1 MLYGYG
7 GFNNALTPTYT
18 PSMLAWVEAG
28 GVWAVANLRGGSE
41 DGEEWHR
48 AGMRERKQNVFDDFT
63 AAAELA
69 GRDRLDHAGQ
79 LGIYGGSNGGLL
91 VGAALTQRPDL
102 YAAVVCSAPLLD
114 MVRYELFGLGRTWN
128 DEYGTADDP
137 EELGWLLSYS
147 PYHRVVD
154 GVDYPA
160 VLFTTFDSDTRV
172 DPLHARKIVRGAAAR
187 HCRDAAGAAA
197 PGAGRRSWRALG
209 QPDRATGG
217 GPACL
222 PRRPPGAVA
231 VIENLLSEVA
241 SESRTFRDFLEEHR
255 EVLLVKPLRIL
266 IIILLA
272 LVTRWLVHRAI
283 TRAVRST
290 TDSDVPVV
298 LKPLKE
304 RLSPGV
310 LETTGLVSERRRQ
323 RAETVGSLL
332 RSVASLVIGVLASML
347 VLGEIGFQLG
357 PFIAGAG
364 IVGIAL
370 GFGAQNLVKDF
381 LSGIFMILEDQYGVG
396 DVVDLGEVTGTV
408 EAIGL
413 RVSRLRGRQWN
424 RLVRP
429 QRRGAPR
436 RQPQP
441 GFRPGHR
448 RPAGPVRRGP
458 LRGRRD
464 DEGRGRRAGGRAGL
478 GGGRARGAAAAR
490 RGAHR
495 REGGAA
501 GDREGPPGRPVAAG
515 PRAPAP
521 DRRAA

>member
-1 MLYGYG
+1 M
-7 GFNNALTPTYT
+7 
-18 PSMLAWVEAG
+18 
-28 GVWAVANLRGGSE
+28 
-41 DGEEWHR
+41 
-48 AGMRERKQNVFDDFT
+48 
-63 AAAELA
+63 
-69 GRDRLDHAGQ
+69 
-79 LGIYGGSNGGLL
+79 
-91 VGAALTQRPDL
+91 
-102 YAAVVCSAPLLD
+102 
-114 MVRYELFGLGRTWN
+114 
-128 DEYGTADDP
+128 
-137 EELGWLLSYS
+137 
-147 PYHRVVD
+147 
-154 GVDYPA
+154 
-160 VLFTTFDSDTRV
+160 
-172 DPLHARKIVRGAAAR
+172 
-187 HCRDAAGAAA
+187 
-197 PGAGRRSWRALG
+197 
-209 QPDRATGG
+209 
-217 GPACL
+217 
-222 PRRPPGAVA
+222 
-231 VIENLLSEVA
+231 IENLLSEVA

-304 RLSPGV
+304 RLGPGV

-413 RVSRLRGRQWN
+413 RVSRLRDVNGTVWYVRNGEVLRVGN
-424 RLVRP
+424 RSQGFAQVIVDLPVPYGADLSAVGATMKAAADELAAEPAWEEAVLEEPQLLGVEQIGEKVVLRVTVKVRP
-429 QRRGAPR
+429 ADQWQLARELRRRIAERLDADGTPR
-436 RQPQP
+436 KRTEELAVST
-441 GFRPGHR
+441 
-448 RPAGPVRRGP
+448 RPA
-458 LRGRRD
+458 RD
-464 DEGRGRRAGGRAGL
+464 E
-478 GGGRARGAAAAR
+478 AAVAP
-490 RGAHR
+490 GT
-495 REGGAA
+495 E
-501 GDREGPPGRPVAAG
+501 PP
-515 PRAPAP
+515 PADP
-521 DRRAA
+521 PP